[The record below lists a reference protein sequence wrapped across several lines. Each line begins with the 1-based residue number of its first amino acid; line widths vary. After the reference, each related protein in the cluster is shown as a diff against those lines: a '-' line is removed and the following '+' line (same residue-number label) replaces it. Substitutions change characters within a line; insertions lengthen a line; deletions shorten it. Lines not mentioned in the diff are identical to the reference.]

1 MEEVAFL
8 CLYTVTLVGNVQ
20 RVCWF
25 HHFSHDGNK
34 ITLQIL
40 INDVS
45 LWCFTQQSCAV
56 ILPLCIALEM
66 EIFTFIGIDKGR
78 KPNEVQKIACVNNVH
93 YHCDWTVHRFLKSRH
108 AHFPSVF
115 FAYFYQNIISRRQLK
130 NGEIFKQLA
139 NFFLQN
145 SNGTPW

>member
-1 MEEVAFL
+1 MKDTGGTSPVSGYYEKETGTFTCKRLMEEVAFL

-78 KPNEVQKIACVNNVH
+78 KPNEV
-93 YHCDWTVHRFLKSRH
+93 
-108 AHFPSVF
+108 
-115 FAYFYQNIISRRQLK
+115 
-130 NGEIFKQLA
+130 
-139 NFFLQN
+139 
-145 SNGTPW
+145 